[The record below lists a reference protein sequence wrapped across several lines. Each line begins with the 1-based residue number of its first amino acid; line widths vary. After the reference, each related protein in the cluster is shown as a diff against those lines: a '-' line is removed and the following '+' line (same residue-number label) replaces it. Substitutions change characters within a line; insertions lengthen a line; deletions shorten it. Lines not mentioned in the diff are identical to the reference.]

1 MELRIWCNEPMR
13 KTVRSILRHFHRRRP
28 TIQARYG
35 VLRGE
40 SGGSLVELA
49 FIVSILVPPLLLGIT
64 DMAMVLY
71 FSIEISNAA
80 HAGAMYG
87 MRTSP
92 SAGDTTGITTAAK
105 GEASDFVAANVT
117 VTPTSYWTCNIAQG
131 GTTYATSAA
140 ATSPCTAISAI
151 PLQFV
156 KVVVSAPV
164 SPPFHCCGIPATI
177 TLSRTSI
184 IQVEGQ

>member
-1 MELRIWCNEPMR
+1 MR
-13 KTVRSILRHFHRRRP
+13 KMVRSISHLFHGCQPAILSRC
-28 TIQARYG
+28 G
-35 VLRGE
+35 VLRDE
-40 SGGSLVELA
+40 SAGSLVELA

-87 MRTSP
+87 MQNSAFAGSP
-92 SAGDTTGITTAAK
+92 ANITTAAQA
-105 GEASDFVAANVT
+105 EAHDFLPANVT
-117 VTPTSYWTCNIAQG
+117 VTPTTYWTCNTAQG

-140 ATSPCTAISAI
+140 ATSPCAPAY
-151 PLQFV
+151 PLEFV

-164 SPPFHCCGIPATI
+164 TPPFHCCGIPASI
-177 TLSRTSI
+177 TMSSASVMEV
-184 IQVEGQ
+184 QGQP

>member
-1 MELRIWCNEPMR
+1 MLSRC
-13 KTVRSILRHFHRRRP
+13 
-28 TIQARYG
+28 G
-35 VLRGE
+35 VLRDECG
-40 SGGSLVELA
+40 SSLVELA
-49 FIVSILVPPLLLGIT
+49 LVVSILVPPLLLGVT

-71 FSIEISNAA
+71 FSIEVSNAA
-80 HAGAMYG
+80 YAGALYG
-87 MRTSP
+87 MP
-92 SAGDTTGITTAAK
+92 SSVLAGSTAGITAAAK
-105 GEASDFVAANVT
+105 AEASDFLAANVT
-117 VTPTSYWTCNIAQG
+117 VTPTTYWACNTAQG
-131 GTTYATSAA
+131 GTTYATSTA
-140 ATSPCTAISAI
+140 ATAPCTAISAV

>member
-1 MELRIWCNEPMR
+1 
-13 KTVRSILRHFHRRRP
+13 
-28 TIQARYG
+28 

-87 MRTSP
+87 MRTSV
-92 SAGDTTGITTAAK
+92 SAADTTTITTAAK
-105 GEASDFVAANVT
+105 GEASDFVAVNVT
-117 VTPTSYWTCNIAQG
+117 VTPTSYWTCPTAQG

-140 ATSPCTAISAI
+140 ATSPCSPAI

-156 KVVVSAPV
+156 KVVVSSPV
-164 SPPFHCCGIPATI
+164 KPPFHCCGIPASI
-177 TLSRTSI
+177 TLSSTSVKEV
-184 IQVEGQ
+184 QGQP